1 MNNMLFGFR
10 ITTTKIIYGVTIYGV
25 AFKIMTTSEL
35 RLIMVTYHIK
45 KSSIEVVG
53 CKEENVGIYR
63 RYIADISCIGK
74 GRHDIS

>member
-1 MNNMLFGFR
+1 MIDFIGVIVFGMNNMLFGFR

-53 CKEENVGIYR
+53 WC
-63 RYIADISCIGK
+63 
-74 GRHDIS
+74 